1 MKILQNS
8 TQNNPVLAAAIQRA
22 ARIIS
27 REYDLALPKG
37 WQLIVKL
44 KSGEETLV
52 HLHLSE
58 GEGGSYAK
66 AKMSTLENFPEM
78 PYTGAD
84 GTADVLYM
92 LEKLNLDDSENA
104 DEICTVE
111 SPNLFTKEQRE
122 WLRDECEIASMYG
135 GIRIPYEFL
144 INADKEYQSIND
156 GEILIAFS
164 GATQEQDVFF
174 ALYVLRA
181 IQHSLAAHESHVLH
195 DYVLSDLHKNC
206 VIGHW
211 LQLMRIH
218 DHDYNYSHDRL
229 PEM

>member
-27 REYDLALPKG
+27 SEYDLALPKG
-37 WQLIVKL
+37 WQLIVKM
-44 KSGEETLV
+44 KTNGITYFHQ
-52 HLHLSE
+52 HLQE
-58 GEGGSYAK
+58 KTGGSYAS
-66 AKMSTLENFPEM
+66 AKMHVLEIMPKQSYTRDEDPTLILHTLEEL
-78 PYTGAD
+78 G
-84 GTADVLYM
+84 
-92 LEKLNLDDSENA
+92 LDESDIV
-104 DEICTVE
+104 DEICQLE
-111 SPNLFTKEQRE
+111 SSNQMSRKQRE
-122 WLRDECEIASMYG
+122 WLRDECNLAYMYG

-144 INADKEYQSIND
+144 INANKEHQSIND

-181 IQHSLAAHESHVLH
+181 IQHSLAVHESHVLH
-195 DYVLSDLHKNC
+195 DYILSDLRKNC

-211 LQLMRIH
+211 LQLMRVH